1 MSNGDMLKDIKELIA
16 SGDDFSVKQYRILSL
31 SGMVQLGD
39 SIKDIRDDIKKVDE
53 KASVRVCPE
62 VLQAQK
68 DIVKLEGKSNRN
80 DGLVTIAGIADAITA
95 AIFGGK

>member
-39 SIKDIRDDIKKVDE
+39 NINDLRDDIKKVDE

-80 DGLVTIAGIADAITA
+80 DGLVTIAGIAGAITA

>member
-1 MSNGDMLKDIKELIA
+1 MGNGDMLKDIKELIA

-80 DGLVTIAGIADAITA
+80 DGLVTIAGIAGAITA

>member
-1 MSNGDMLKDIKELIA
+1 MSNGNMLKDIKNLIA
-16 SGDDFSVKQYRILSL
+16 SGDDFTVKQYRILSL
-31 SGMVQLGD
+31 SGMVELGD
-39 SIKDIRDDIKKVDE
+39 NINDLRDDIKKVDE

-80 DGLVTIAGIADAITA
+80 DGLVTIAGIAGAITA

>member
-62 VLQAQK
+62 VIQAQK
-68 DIVKLEGKSNRN
+68 DIVKLEKKSNRN
-80 DGLVTIAGIADAITA
+80 DGYVTLATIAASITA
-95 AIFGGK
+95 AIFGSR

>member
-1 MSNGDMLKDIKELIA
+1 MSNGNMLKDIKNLIA
-16 SGDDFSVKQYRILSL
+16 SGDDFTVKQYRILSL
-31 SGMVQLGD
+31 SGMVELGD
-39 SIKDIRDDIKKVDE
+39 NINDLRDDIKKVDE

-62 VLQAQK
+62 VLQSQK

-80 DGLVTIAGIADAITA
+80 DGLVTIAGIAGAITA

>member
-1 MSNGDMLKDIKELIA
+1 MSNGDMLKDIRELIA

-39 SIKDIRDDIKKVDE
+39 NINDLRDDIKKVDE

-80 DGLVTIAGIADAITA
+80 DGLVTIAGIAGAITA

>member
-39 SIKDIRDDIKKVDE
+39 SIKDIRDDIKKVDD
-53 KASVRVCPE
+53 KASERVCPE

-68 DIVKLEGKSNRN
+68 DIVKVGRKIKIVMM
-80 DGLVTIAGIADAITA
+80 D
-95 AIFGGK
+95 

>member
-16 SGDDFSVKQYRILSL
+16 SGDDFTVKQYRILSL

-80 DGLVTIAGIADAITA
+80 DVIVGIGTVIGSIGGF
-95 AIFGGK
+95 IFGSK